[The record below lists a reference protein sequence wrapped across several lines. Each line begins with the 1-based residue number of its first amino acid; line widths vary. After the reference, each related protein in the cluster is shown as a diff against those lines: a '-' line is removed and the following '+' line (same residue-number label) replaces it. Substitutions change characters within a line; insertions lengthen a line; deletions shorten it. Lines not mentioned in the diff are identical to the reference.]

1 MYSEYKIL
9 FWPYLTLE
17 ITIAL
22 TLQDVFK
29 VLGLYVQQLYS
40 TANQIN
46 NVINSFNLS
55 IYKKIT
61 LIKSRSVHILF
72 KVL

>member
-46 NVINSFNLS
+46 NVINSYNLS